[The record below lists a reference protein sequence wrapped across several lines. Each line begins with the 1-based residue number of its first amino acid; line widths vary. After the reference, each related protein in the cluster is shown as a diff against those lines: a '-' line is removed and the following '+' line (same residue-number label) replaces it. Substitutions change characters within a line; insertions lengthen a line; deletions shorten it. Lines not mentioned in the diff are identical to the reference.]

1 MRLVSVQVG
10 TPITVGNPDAEDR
23 MERAF
28 TSAIWKAPVSGTVLA
43 GRLGLSGDAVANTK
57 VHGGPDQALLMY
69 AAAHYPAW
77 EAELGRPMGPGAFGE
92 NLTVD
97 GLDEDSTC
105 IGDVVDLGA
114 VTLQVT
120 QPRQP
125 CATLARRHQ
134 VPDMI
139 AIVRQNGRSGWYLRV
154 LAGGPVE
161 AGQAIRLVRTP
172 QPRLD
177 RAARRPRLH
186 GPRAQS
192 GRGHGAERL
201 HWAVGGVEGPSVAA
215 APPALNALPPP
226 SFPAY
231 TTPLTTILPG
241 AHTRPEATQTEG
253 RCHDPSVRG
262 RLYLR

>member
-10 TPITVGNPDAEDR
+10 TPITVGIPDAEDR

-69 AAAHYPAW
+69 AAAHYPVW

-105 IGDVVDLGA
+105 IGDVIELGG

-139 AIVRQNGRSGWYLRV
+139 AIVRRNGRSGWYLRV

-161 AGQAIRLVRTP
+161 ADQAIRLAERPNPAWTVR
-172 QPRLD
+172 
-177 RAARRPRLH
+177 RAAHAYMARERHPAEALELSACVGLSEGWKARLS
-186 GPRAQS
+186 QL
-192 GRGHGAERL
+192 RL
-201 HWAVGGVEGPSVAA
+201 
-215 APPALNALPPP
+215 
-226 SFPAY
+226 
-231 TTPLTTILPG
+231 PL
-241 AHTRPEATQTEG
+241 
-253 RCHDPSVRG
+253 
-262 RLYLR
+262 